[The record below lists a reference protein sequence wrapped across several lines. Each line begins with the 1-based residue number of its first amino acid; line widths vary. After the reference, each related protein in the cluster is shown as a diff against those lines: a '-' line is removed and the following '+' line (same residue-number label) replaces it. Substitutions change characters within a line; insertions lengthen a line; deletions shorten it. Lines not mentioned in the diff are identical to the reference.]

1 MVNKPFK
8 IKARVG
14 ARGKERKEVG
24 AGNVLIKT
32 LKLGVVA

>member
-14 ARGKERKEVG
+14 ARGKERKEG
-24 AGNVLIKT
+24 RRKKEERKG
-32 LKLGVVA
+32 